1 MDMKICICD
10 DEALFCEKEQRIC
23 EKYMKENGREAEI
36 ILCRNGHE
44 VLKNIGGI
52 KLLILDIRMPDLD
65 GIVLKNM
72 LQERIDAPYIIFVTA
87 FDTLMQQAFGKWV
100 LGFVKKKELE
110 TGLPGGLKRFF
121 RLFDRDI
128 LIDGKFHSERIEWIH
143 AEKEYVR
150 IHEWGGK
157 EHLVRQSLVSMA
169 DELKKA
175 GFVQVHRSWL
185 VNFMETVVIPISITY
200 NRGKIGG
207 VKDGYIEK
215 R

>member
-72 LQERIDAPYIIFVTA
+72 LQERIDAPYIIFVIA
-87 FDTLMQQAFGKWV
+87 FDALMQQAFGKWV
-100 LGFVKKKELE
+100 LGFVKKEELE
-110 TGLPGGLKRFF
+110 TGL
-121 RLFDRDI
+121 
-128 LIDGKFHSERIEWIH
+128 
-143 AEKEYVR
+143 
-150 IHEWGGK
+150 
-157 EHLVRQSLVSMA
+157 Q
-169 DELKKA
+169 
-175 GFVQVHRSWL
+175 
-185 VNFMETVVIPISITY
+185 
-200 NRGKIGG
+200 G
-207 VKDGYIEK
+207 V
-215 R
+215 